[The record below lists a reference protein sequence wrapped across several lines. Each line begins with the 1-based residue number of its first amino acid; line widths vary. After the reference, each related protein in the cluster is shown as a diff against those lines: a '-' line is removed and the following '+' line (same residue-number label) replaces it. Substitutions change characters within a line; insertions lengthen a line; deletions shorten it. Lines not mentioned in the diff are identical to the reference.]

1 MLMDV
6 SMTNAGGE
14 GLSCEMIALP
24 GITRALIVL
33 WSVAISCCAAD
44 AAFHF
49 VRRGG
54 GGGGGGGGRAE
65 AFDACKSVYKVTIAC
80 ACMRLVYMSL
90 ANKTYSDVS
99 RTGKYSTVALFMM
112 YPPLLHSFAPVNLIS
127 PFKFLHTPPLTLLHV
142 PLRRRR
148 RRHSS
153 CRVCALLQGLLHADK
168 QPVRQVTAPPL

>member
-33 WSVAISCCAAD
+33 WSVAVACCAAD

-54 GGGGGGGGRAE
+54 RPE
-65 AFDACKSVYKVTIAC
+65 AFDACKSVYKVTLVC
-80 ACMRLVYMSL
+80 AVMRLVYVSL

-112 YPPLLHSFAPVNLIS
+112 YAPLPQSCALFNPIF
-127 PFKFLHTPPLTLLHV
+127 PFKFLRMPPLMLPHV
-142 PLRRRR
+142 PLRRHRR
-148 RRHSS
+148 RFSS
-153 CRVCALLQGLLHADK
+153 CRLCALLQGLLHADQ
-168 QPVRQVTAPPL
+168 QPVEQVTAPPL

>member
-1 MLMDV
+1 
-6 SMTNAGGE
+6 MTNAGGE

-33 WSVAISCCAAD
+33 WSVAIACCAAD
-44 AAFHF
+44 TAFHF
-49 VRRGG
+49 VRR
-54 GGGGGGGGRAE
+54 GGGGRAE
-65 AFDACKSVYKVTIAC
+65 AFDACKSVYKVTLVC

-112 YPPLLHSFAPVNLIS
+112 YPPLPQSFAPFNPVF
-127 PFKFLHTPPLTLLHV
+127 PFKFLHAPPLTLPHV

-153 CRVCALLQGLLHADK
+153 CRVCALLQGLLHADQ